1 MTNFLNIAIKPVPIR
16 SWLFAGILV
25 WYISLSVFIFYQW
38 VGPSMDERSDQ
49 HIAADS
55 VTYLAF
61 ADSIRE
67 HRQDPLVIA
76 RLSSFPNTL
85 WMPVLI
91 ALVLK
96 STFIIVVANYV
107 AFFAS
112 IALLERSFSFSTKIF
127 VGFLLLNP
135 TTTISL
141 LSVNKEMI
149 DLLAISLFLFA
160 FRNGRRIL
168 LLIALVLALL
178 NRFEVLV
185 VMATFLVVQTRLNPW
200 RRKRALTLVLLVILL
215 SIMLPLSLAENLSA
229 RFEEASSGGLI
240 ALLDSL
246 EIHFLFGVAVIPKI
260 AENFFGMLINP
271 ATWTALSNFSD
282 LANSYILLFNN
293 LASAIVVLALIKKH
307 AFSIRSDIVYLAMIG
322 SILMS
327 VSLVIQPRYFY
338 FVYVLLC
345 LRAAQSR
352 VHFSSD
358 PFLPNSNEAASA

>member
-1 MTNFLNIAIKPVPIR
+1 MTNFLDIATKPVPIR
-16 SWLFAGILV
+16 SWLFAGIMV
-25 WYISLSVFIFYQW
+25 WYISLSLFVFYQW
-38 VGPSMDERSDQ
+38 VGPSMDERSDR

-55 VTYLAF
+55 VTYLSF

-67 HRQDPLVIA
+67 RRADPLVIA

-91 ALVLK
+91 ALALK
-96 STFIIVVANYV
+96 NTFIIVVANYLV
-107 AFFAS
+107 FFAS
-112 IALLERSFSFSTKIF
+112 IVLLKKSFSFSTGTF
-127 VGFLLLNP
+127 VGFLLLNA

-149 DLLAISLFLFA
+149 DLLAISLFLFG
-160 FRNGRRIL
+160 FRNGRRIIL
-168 LLIALVLALL
+168 LLALLLALL
-178 NRFEVLV
+178 NRFEVLI
-185 VMATFLVVQTRLNPW
+185 VMVTFLLAQTRLNHW
-200 RRKRALTLVLLVILL
+200 RRRRTLTLLLLVILL
-215 SIMLPLSLAENLSA
+215 SIMLPILLSANLSA

-260 AENFFGMLINP
+260 AENLFGMLINP
-271 ATWTALSNFSD
+271 ATWTALSDFSD

-307 AFSIRSDIVYLAMIG
+307 AFSLRSDVVYLAMIG
-322 SILMS
+322 SIFMS
-327 VSLVIQPRYFY
+327 VSLVVQPRYFY

-345 LRAAQSR
+345 LRAAQSQA
-352 VHFSSD
+352 HFCSD
-358 PFLPNSNEAASA
+358 FSLPASREATSA